1 MIGNSSSVI
10 LGGGVK
16 IMTTSGRGFTPEEI
30 SERAMDKIIA
40 ISDKADPAI
49 RKQAES
55 FREEVKQTLVHYM
68 NEAIKSNKVTLI
80 NKLKQAGHSEAIK
93 ILEK

>member
-1 MIGNSSSVI
+1 MIGNSSAVI
-10 LGGGVK
+10 LGGGVR

-30 SERAMDKIIA
+30 SERALDKIIA
-40 ISDKADPAI
+40 ISDKADPVI
-49 RKQAES
+49 KKQAKA
-55 FREEVKQTLVHYM
+55 FREDIKHTLIHYM